1 MQPFIRF
8 LCLELVLKIKEAR
21 KLNWAARAVQETL
34 AGSCS
39 SVEIRLQADGDAAC
53 GATRLPTEDYI
64 QEKKNDFQRYCVMF
78 ASFLITD

>member
-1 MQPFIRF
+1 MHVMQLFIRF

-39 SVEIRLQADGDAAC
+39 SVEIRLQADID
-53 GATRLPTEDYI
+53 GAYRPKTIY
-64 QEKKNDFQRYCVMF
+64 KKRRMIFKGT
-78 ASFLITD
+78 A